1 MSTSTVSRY
10 AQACIPPRATWS
22 RKKLPVTRFPMSR
35 PCWSGKATRTVSI
48 SPPRTSFSR
57 PSSVRVPGMA
67 PLSRGFAFLPNPVFS
82 LHQQKR
88 RGWDESCR
96 GLVYGSARA
105 ARLRA
110 RPRGVD
116 RARGDGDQLRL
127 HGRPDRPALQ
137 AGARTRQRRR
147 VRAHAG
153 APDLVPG
160 LAPTGALRG
169 VDLRPRH
176 PLSLPARPR
185 DDPGEEPRRGRPA
198 ALHGRARDLRHGHR
212 AGGGGAPGVTAA
224 GAAVPAAPAQRFGRG
239 GIRGEGLSA
248 WEAFGD
254 FRLSSSG
261 SG

>member
-82 LHQQKR
+82 LHRQKR

-105 ARLRA
+105 TGLRT
-110 RPRGVD
+110 RPRGD
-116 RARGDGDQLRL
+116 GRARGDGDQLRL
-127 HGRPDRPALQ
+127 YGRPDRPALQ
-137 AGARTRQRRR
+137 AGARARERRR
-147 VRAHAG
+147 VRAHART
-153 APDLVPG
+153 PDLVPG

-169 VDLRPRH
+169 VDLRGGNRVP
-176 PLSLPARPR
+176 LPARPR
-185 DDPGEEPRRGRPA
+185 DDPGAEPRQGRPA
-198 ALHGRARDLRHGHR
+198 ALHGRARDVRHGAR
-212 AGGGGAPGVTAA
+212 AGDRGARGVT
-224 GAAVPAAPAQRFGRG
+224 PAPAQRFGCG
-239 GIRGEGLSA
+239 VIR
-248 WEAFGD
+248 
-254 FRLSSSG
+254 R
-261 SG
+261 